1 MERISYQ
8 ELPEGIF
15 YHLRANEEYIKESGM
30 DRQLLELIK
39 LRISQINGCAYCL
52 DMHYKE
58 LKALGETDLR
68 ISMLPAWEECPLFN
82 KKEKSAIRYAEALTQ
97 LPQGN
102 LEERIFN
109 SLEKHFKKVE
119 IALLSLVITQ
129 INSWN
134 RLMKAFQFTPGNYE
148 VYAQ

>member
-8 ELPEGIF
+8 DLPEGIF
-15 YHLRANEEYIKESGM
+15 YNLRANEEYIKESGI
-30 DRQLLELIK
+30 DRQLLELLK
-39 LRISQINGCAYCL
+39 LRASQINGCAYCL

-68 ISMLPAWEECPLFN
+68 ISMLAAWEECPLFSEM
-82 KKEKSAIRYAEALTQ
+82 EKVALKYAEALTQ
-97 LPQGN
+97 LPQGS
-102 LEERIFN
+102 LEEDIFN

-119 IALLSLVITQ
+119 IALLSLAITQ

-148 VYAQ
+148 VHAH